1 MPMRGGATAGAYDRP
16 VRPRGYGAPVPDA
29 PLPAGVSGWCE
40 ARFARVATVLAEQL
54 TSGAHRG
61 AAVAI
66 RHRGVPVADLWGG
79 GFEEDT
85 LVVSFSTTKG
95 VVATAVHMVLERA
108 GLSADTPMAQVWP
121 EFGAAGKEQVTI
133 RQCLSHEA
141 GVPQI
146 RDQVDDVWAMAD
158 WPAMVAMVAGL
169 APLWSPGTANGYH
182 AINWGWLAGELVARV
197 DGRPLGRF
205 LADEV
210 SGPLG
215 LDGCF
220 VGVRPEEERRLVPVF
235 LDPSY
240 RDMPP
245 LENLLPPDSV
255 TLRALSPRGDVVEFV
270 NSEQGRRAC
279 VPALTGAFTAR
290 SLATIYAALERG
302 GGLDGVRLLGR
313 PALEAAVTVQ
323 NTRPDLVLFVPV
335 GWRMGYMSM
344 GDVAGLSVGDT
355 AGSFGHAGLGGSLAL
370 ADPRT
375 ELAIAVT
382 LDHLHLNMLSDTRA
396 GALVKA
402 ATASVLGG

>member
-1 MPMRGGATAGAYDRP
+1 MAGG
-16 VRPRGYGAPVPDA
+16 GYRAPVPDA

-40 ARFARVATVLAEQL
+40 ARFARVAQVLAEQL
-54 TSGAHRG
+54 ASGAHHG
-61 AAVAI
+61 AAVAV
-66 RHRGVPVADLWGG
+66 RHRGVAVADLWGG

-95 VVATAVHMVLERA
+95 VVATAVHMALERA
-108 GLSADTPMAQVWP
+108 GLSPDTPVAQVWP
-121 EFGAAGKEQVTI
+121 EFAAAGKADVTI
-133 RQCLSHEA
+133 RQCLCHEA

-146 RDQVDDVWAMAD
+146 RDQVQDVWAMAD
-158 WPAMVAMVAGL
+158 WPAMVGMVAGL
-169 APLWSPGTANGYH
+169 TPLWPPGTANGYH

-205 LADEV
+205 LAEEV

-220 VGVRPEEERRLVPVF
+220 VGAPPEEEHRLVPVF
-235 LDPSY
+235 LDPAY

-245 LENLLPPDSV
+245 LEDLLPPDSV

-270 NSEQGRRAC
+270 NSVEGRRAC
-279 VPALTGAFTAR
+279 VPALTGVFTAR
-290 SLATIYAALERG
+290 SLATVYAALERG
-302 GGLDGVRLLGR
+302 GALDGVRLLGR

-335 GWRMGYMSM
+335 VWRAGYMSM
-344 GDVAGLSVGDT
+344 GNTSGLSEGDT
-355 AGSFGHAGLGGSLAL
+355 GGAFGHAGLGGSLAM

-375 ELAIAVT
+375 ELAMAVT

-402 ATASVLGG
+402 AGAAALDG